1 PSAIVVRAPPS
12 LFWDPTAPAA
22 IYPLSL
28 HDALPICRPLAR
40 GVGGGAEFARAA
52 EVAAADAADEFER
65 GRRDGAMLVGL
76 LARHGGG
83 LLALA
88 DVGTGVLRLRQPVVQ
103 GFGGRRG
110 QPRSLRR
117 QGGEVQPRQAGDV
130 PERRLRDLEPDPRE
144 QAPRLELV
152 EPGAGLVHVEDRAV
166 AEPEARLRTRQH
178 AADGSML
185 LLEDA

>member
-76 LARHGGG
+76 RARHGGG
-83 LLALA
+83 LL
-88 DVGTGVLRLRQPVVQ
+88 DRKSTRLNSSHVKISYAVFCLKKKKHTQTPN
-103 GFGGRRG
+103 
-110 QPRSLRR
+110 
-117 QGGEVQPRQAGDV
+117 
-130 PERRLRDLEPDPRE
+130 PD
-144 QAPRLELV
+144 
-152 EPGAGLVHVEDRAV
+152 
-166 AEPEARLRTRQH
+166 
-178 AADGSML
+178 
-185 LLEDA
+185 